1 MLIALLEAYISVWM
15 TVVCLIAGKSLLN
28 RSNAVMRYL
37 SDASYWTYI
46 VHLPILF
53 AIQYR
58 LLDVELPWGVKF
70 VASVLATFAL
80 CLLCYHALV
89 RMTLV
94 GDLLGV
100 RAPVAMAQMVK

>member
-1 MLIALLEAYISVWM
+1 M
-15 TVVCLIAGKSLLN
+15 TVVCLIAGRSLLN
-28 RSNAVMRYL
+28 RGNAVLRYL

-70 VASVLATFAL
+70 AASVVATFGL
-80 CLLCYHALV
+80 CLLSYHVLV
-89 RMTLV
+89 RRTLV

-100 RAPVAMAQMVK
+100 QAPVAMGQMVK